1 MYLLKS
7 KAATLAVHP
16 IFLVY
21 KAVKDDEY
29 LMMDSVKKT
38 ASNQPSQTW
47 IHDLMKMY
55 YKFDKTLL
63 KGDGR
68 Y

>member
-29 LMMDSVKKT
+29 LMMDSFKKNGFKPT
-38 ASNQPSQTW
+38 LP
-47 IHDLMKMY
+47 DLEPR
-55 YKFDKTLL
+55 FDEDVL
-63 KGDGR
+63 
-68 Y
+68 